1 MRFEQILSD
10 LEKKIYK
17 PIYFLHGEE
26 EFFIDIVCDFISA
39 NVLSESEKEF
49 NQSVLYGKDITASDI
64 IDTARRFP
72 MMANHQVLIVKEA
85 QNIGDLDE
93 LTEYAKDPVK
103 STILVICHKHKAYDS
118 RKALPKAIQ
127 KTGVVMKSDRLYDNK
142 IPAWITDQLREK
154 GYSITPEATRLLTAS
169 LGNDLVKIRMELGKL
184 ILNLEAGGTI
194 DLDII
199 EENIG
204 ISKDFNVF
212 NLQKAMAEGNMYSVN
227 LICRHFAAN
236 PKTNPLPL
244 TLAMLYQYFTK
255 ILILHSSKNKANN
268 NALASELSIS
278 PFFVAEYKV
287 AAKRF
292 SIPKARH
299 AIHLLREYDMKFK
312 GLNNH
317 STNEGE
323 LLREMIFRIMH

>member
-26 EFFIDIVCDFISA
+26 EFFIDIVCDYIA
-39 NVLSESEKEF
+39 GNVLSESEKEF
-49 NQSVLYGKDITASDI
+49 NQSVMYGKDVDVPAI

-85 QNIGDLDE
+85 QEIDDLEKLKD
-93 LTEYAKDPVK
+93 YARDPVK
-103 STILVICHKHKAYDS
+103 TTILVICHKHKAYDS
-118 RKALPKAIQ
+118 RKILPKTIQ
-127 KTGVVMKSDRLYDNK
+127 KTGVVMKSDRMYDNK
-142 IPAWITDQLREK
+142 IPGWITDQLKEK
-154 GYSITPEATRLLTAS
+154 GFSITPEATRLLTAS

-184 ILNLEAGGTI
+184 ILNLQPGDTI
-194 DLDII
+194 DPEII
-199 EENIG
+199 EQNIG

-212 NLQKAMAEGNMYSVN
+212 NLQKAMGEGNMYVVN
-227 LICRHFAAN
+227 MICRHFAAN

-244 TLAMLYQYFTK
+244 TLAMLYQFFAK
-255 ILILHSSKNKANN
+255 LLIMHSSKNKSNN
-268 NALASELSIS
+268 NALAAELSIS
-278 PFFVAEYKV
+278 PYFLREYKT

-292 SIPKARH
+292 SISKTRQ
-299 AIHLLREYDMKFK
+299 AIHLLREYDLKFK
-312 GLNNH
+312 GINNY
-317 STNEGE
+317 STSEGE